1 MGTTKY
7 SVGFSLTHLLWL
19 FAVCIACRKMA
30 IKTMAFVHRMSSIGV
45 GIYVVLHYTIFFL
58 LLLDAVAEGWLLDG
72 NGFYRLLLAP
82 QPLLVWLSIHL
93 KRMEATRSHP
103 SDVELTAE
111 NLVEGVALV
120 ELLVSFASDHF
131 GDLLDRLSNDL
142 DDSRAGVIRKFEL
155 VRDQLASFYADKSA
169 RPLDE
174 ATSFLAPAA
183 EIVSGDEDSLM
194 RLMIVVYGVAA
205 STNHISTK
213 EFNELLTASSPD
225 VQQFTNEMVREFAT
239 ELSGN
244 GRSDSTQENV
254 DLRSKLKQTRL
265 EIAQLKDEK
274 SKLEFELSQKEIE
287 LTKYAEMHAMSQE
300 VEMKAGRLEHVQ
312 DQLRIAEDHCSK
324 LELRV
329 GELSG
334 REETLSKEVSKLR
347 ESLKSVEEEL
357 REARDNKAALEHRL
371 SIATA
376 RSNEMEQ
383 KFARLQE
390 SSSQKPSERDHAA
403 LKDRYQKMLKRNS
416 ELEQQCQSLESY
428 KMLLDSHKAQLEQV
442 KAEKEGVLNELYT
455 EQERSRELKGRL
467 KEVENA
473 RLSVQAETS
482 EPTGSFDYGNVNEEL
497 IALKVE
503 VSSLQSEKK
512 RMEEELSR
520 TNAHVE
526 SEKERSGALLAQV
539 RLESEQLA
547 LKHETL
553 QNEFMRQK
561 QELDSAVGK
570 CKRME
575 EERAPLQNYVNELE
589 LAVKRSGFLIQEY
602 VIQNEDGSST
612 GITGSECLALRAE
625 VQRLQEQLQ
634 NQRISAD
641 AYRHIAT
648 EEQRLITNEW
658 YEQALNYVQQKHLA
672 PMCTSSHSDP
682 DSLTTSAYDAQPY
695 SPHLS
700 QMQSTVLS
708 ARSTPQ
714 PQERE
719 SMANSTSSAL
729 TDSMNSSV
737 ETGTTSGILSRITRS
752 FLRQQHDHPA
762 RGSMER

>member
-1 MGTTKY
+1 MGIRMHCAAVEAAATFTAAT
-7 SVGFSLTHLLWL
+7 SPSL
-19 FAVCIACRKMA
+19 A
-30 IKTMAFVHRMSSIGV
+30 
-45 GIYVVLHYTIFFL
+45 
-58 LLLDAVAEGWLLDG
+58 
-72 NGFYRLLLAP
+72 
-82 QPLLVWLSIHL
+82 
-93 KRMEATRSHP
+93 ATRSHP

-155 VRDQLASFYADKSA
+155 VRDQLGSFYADKSA

-205 STNHISTK
+205 STNHMSTK
-213 EFNELLTASSPD
+213 EFNELLTASSPE
-225 VQQFTNEMVREFAT
+225 VQQFTNEMVREFAS

-265 EIAQLKDEK
+265 EIAQLKDDK
-274 SKLEFELSQKEIE
+274 SKLEYELSQKEIE

-300 VEMKAGRLEHVQ
+300 VEMKAERLEHVQ

-334 REETLSKEVSKLR
+334 REETLTKER
-347 ESLKSVEEEL
+347 EALKSVEEEL

-467 KEVENA
+467 KEVESA

-482 EPTGSFDYGNVNEEL
+482 EPVTPTSLHDELSKTGSFDYGNVKSPASN
-497 IALKVE
+497 
-503 VSSLQSEKK
+503 SEKK

-520 TNAHVE
+520 THAHVQ

-602 VIQNEDGSST
+602 VIQNDDGSST

-700 QMQSTVLS
+700 QMQSSVLS

-729 TDSMNSSV
+729 TDSMNS
-737 ETGTTSGILSRITRS
+737 RAR
-752 FLRQQHDHPA
+752 P
-762 RGSMER
+762 RGSSAASPAPSSANNTTTPHAARWRDDREGSHLCSRSSASPVR